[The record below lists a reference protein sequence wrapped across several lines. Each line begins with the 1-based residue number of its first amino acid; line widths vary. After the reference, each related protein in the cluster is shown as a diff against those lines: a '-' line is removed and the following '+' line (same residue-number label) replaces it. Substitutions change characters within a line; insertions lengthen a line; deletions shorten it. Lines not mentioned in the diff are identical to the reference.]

1 MIKVQNEAMK
11 YFNPCRL
18 TECFSDDN
26 DEILVISIKGL
37 IRLKGAGRII
47 WNMADGK
54 HTIYEIAEEVIH
66 ETSYEDFEIVYI
78 NCIKLMLQLNNK
90 ELLIM
95 NWNPLFKRRL
105 EQYAE

>member
-1 MIKVQNEAMK
+1 MQNEAMK
-11 YFNPCRL
+11 YYKPCRL

-26 DEILVISIKGL
+26 IEILAISIKGI

-54 HTIYEIAEEVIH
+54 HTIYEIAEGVIR
-66 ETSYEDFEIVYI
+66 ETSYEDFDTVYMQ
-78 NCIKLMLQLNNK
+78 CIKLMLQLNNK

-95 NWNPLFKRRL
+95 NWNPLYKRRL